1 MGTNKLEVILL
12 NYKIVADSSCDL
24 NEELEKKLNIGIVPL
39 KIDIED
45 KSFVDDSNLDIKKL
59 LSAMKNSDKPVK
71 TSSPS
76 PGDFLKEYEKGENV
90 FVVTLSSALSSTY
103 SNAVLAKNI
112 ALESSNKFIHVFDSL
127 SASIGETLVSLKIFE
142 LIQKNFKPKDIVEKV
157 EKYIEEMKT
166 FFILESLDNLMKAG
180 RISKAIGH
188 IASMLSIKPIMG
200 GDHDGTIKLV
210 EKVRGSKKAFRR
222 LVDIIGE
229 KGENFEDKIL
239 GIAHCNALEKAEE
252 LKAQI
257 EERYNFKD
265 IIIVETR
272 GLSTAYAN
280 DGGIIVAF

>member
-1 MGTNKLEVILL
+1 M
-12 NYKIVADSSCDL
+12 D
-24 NEELEKKLNIGIVPL
+24 IGLVPL
-39 KIDIED
+39 KIDVED
-45 KSFVDDSNLDIKKL
+45 KSFVDDHSMDVKEL
-59 LSAMKNSDKPVK
+59 LSAMKNSNEPVR

-76 PGDFLKEYEKGENV
+76 PGDFLSQYEKGENV

-112 ALESSNKFIHVFDSL
+112 ALETSNKFIHVFDSL
-127 SASIGETLVSLKIFE
+127 SASVGETLVSLKIFE
-142 LIQKNFKPKDIVEKV
+142 LIQKNFNPKEIVKKV
-157 EKYIEEMKT
+157 EEYIEGMKT

-180 RISKAIGH
+180 RISKTMGH

-200 GDHDGTIKLV
+200 GDEDGTIKLV
-210 EKVRGSKKAFRR
+210 EKVRGSKRAFKR

-229 KGENFEDKIL
+229 QGENFEDKIL

-252 LKAQI
+252 LKRSV
-257 EERYNFKD
+257 EEKYNFKE
-265 IIIVETR
+265 IIIVETA

>member
-1 MGTNKLEVILL
+1 MIVL

-24 NEELEKKLNIGIVPL
+24 NQQLKEKMDIGLVPL
-39 KIDIED
+39 KIDVED
-45 KSFVDDSNLDIKKL
+45 KSFVDDHSMDVKEL
-59 LSAMKNSDKPVK
+59 LSAMKNSNEPVR

-76 PGDFLKEYEKGENV
+76 PGDFLSQYEKGENV

-112 ALESSNKFIHVFDSL
+112 ALETSNKFIHVFDSL
-127 SASIGETLVSLKIFE
+127 SASVGETLVSLKIFE
-142 LIQKNFKPKDIVEKV
+142 LIQKNFNPKEIVKKV
-157 EKYIEEMKT
+157 EEYIEGMKT

-180 RISKAIGH
+180 RISKTMGH

-200 GDHDGTIKLV
+200 GDEDGTIKLV
-210 EKVRGSKKAFRR
+210 EKVRGSKRAFKR

-229 KGENFEDKIL
+229 QGENFEDKIL

-252 LKAQI
+252 LKRSV
-257 EERYNFKD
+257 EEKYNFKE
-265 IIIVETR
+265 IIIVETA

>member
-1 MGTNKLEVILL
+1 M

-24 NEELEKKLNIGIVPL
+24 NQQLKEKMDIGLVPL
-39 KIDIED
+39 KIDVED
-45 KSFVDDSNLDIKKL
+45 KSFVDDHSMDVKEL
-59 LSAMKNSDKPVK
+59 LSAMKNSNEPVR

-76 PGDFLKEYEKGENV
+76 PGDFLSQYEKGENV

-112 ALESSNKFIHVFDSL
+112 ALETSNKFIHVFDSL
-127 SASIGETLVSLKIFE
+127 SASVGETLVSLKIFE
-142 LIQKNFKPKDIVEKV
+142 LIQKNFNPKEIVKKV
-157 EKYIEEMKT
+157 EEYIEGMKT

-180 RISKAIGH
+180 RISKTMGH

-200 GDHDGTIKLV
+200 GDEDGTIKLV
-210 EKVRGSKKAFRR
+210 EKVRGSKRAFKR

-229 KGENFEDKIL
+229 QGENFEDKIL

-252 LKAQI
+252 LKRSV
-257 EERYNFKD
+257 EEKYNFKE
-265 IIIVETR
+265 IIIVETA

>member
-1 MGTNKLEVILL
+1 M

-24 NEELEKKLNIGIVPL
+24 NQQLKEKMDIGLVPL
-39 KIDIED
+39 KIDVED
-45 KSFVDDSNLDIKKL
+45 KSFVDDHSMDVKEL
-59 LSAMKNSDKPVK
+59 LLAMKNSNEPVR

-76 PGDFLKEYEKGENV
+76 PGDFLSQYEKGKNV

-112 ALESSNKFIHVFDSL
+112 ALETSNKFIHVFDSL
-127 SASIGETLVSLKIFE
+127 SASVGETLVSLKIFE
-142 LIQKNFKPKDIVEKV
+142 LIQKNFNPKEIVKKV
-157 EKYIEEMKT
+157 EEYIEGMKT

-180 RISKAIGH
+180 RISKTMGH

-200 GDHDGTIKLV
+200 GDEDGTIKLV
-210 EKVRGSKKAFRR
+210 EKVRGSKRAFKR

-229 KGENFEDKIL
+229 QGENFEDKIL

-252 LKAQI
+252 LKRSV
-257 EERYNFKD
+257 EEKYNFKE
-265 IIIVETR
+265 IIIVETA

>member
-1 MGTNKLEVILL
+1 M

-24 NEELEKKLNIGIVPL
+24 NQQLKEKMDIGLVPL
-39 KIDIED
+39 KIDVED
-45 KSFVDDSNLDIKKL
+45 KSFVDDHSMDVKEL
-59 LSAMKNSDKPVK
+59 LLAMKNSNEPVR

-76 PGDFLKEYEKGENV
+76 PGDFLSQYEKGENV

-112 ALESSNKFIHVFDSL
+112 ALETSNKFIHVFDSL
-127 SASIGETLVSLKIFE
+127 SASVGETLVSLKIFE
-142 LIQKNFKPKDIVEKV
+142 LIQKNFNPKEIVKKV
-157 EKYIEEMKT
+157 EEYIEGMKT

-180 RISKAIGH
+180 RISKTMGH

-200 GDHDGTIKLV
+200 GDEDGTIKLV
-210 EKVRGSKKAFRR
+210 EKVRGSKRAFKR

-229 KGENFEDKIL
+229 QGENFEDKIL

-252 LKAQI
+252 LKRSV
-257 EERYNFKD
+257 EEKYNFKE
-265 IIIVETR
+265 IIIVETA